1 MHRKISIY
9 SSVLIIFVLSFIQLD
24 AQQTFTQQEGVMP
37 GIYGSGVANFYFAKP
52 GDFTML
58 VSVWGAVGRPGRYE
72 IPVGM
77 DIGQLISLAGGPG
90 ADTRGTVGVDTYSR
104 RTAGK
109 KIVRLSRLSGN
120 GREIIL
126 EGDIEFLL
134 RLKEQTVPLRD
145 GDILMVD
152 DIRRFN
158 FWDIIAIISSSATLL
173 LLFDRIFVIF

>member
-1 MHRKISIY
+1 MQRRI
-9 SSVLIIFVLSFIQLD
+9 IIFSILILSFISFVHVNSQVI
-24 AQQTFTQQEGVMP
+24 TQQDGVMP

-72 IPVGM
+72 VPVGM

-90 ADTRGTVGVDTYSR
+90 ADTRGTVGADIYSR
-104 RTAGK
+104 RAAGK
-109 KIVRLSRLSGN
+109 RIVRLSRLSGN

-152 DIRRFN
+152 EVRSFN
-158 FWDIIAIISSSATLL
+158 FWDVIAVISSSATLL
-173 LLFDRIFVIF
+173 LLLDRIFVIF